1 MQYMEFIQ
9 EVCKRGDIP
18 DYIWA
23 RKIVEVC
30 MSTLGQRLPTTL
42 VAELGAQLPLEMK
55 ESLHSLNDPSRSDT
69 FTLEEYYNR
78 VSARAKTGY
87 PDAVRLSR
95 VVMETLNLA
104 VTDAVISK
112 VLQKLPAQFVELFG
126 QEPTDPLSPT
136 IE

>member
-1 MQYMEFIQ
+1 MQYTEFIQ
-9 EVCKRGDIP
+9 EVCKRGNIP
-18 DYIWA
+18 DYIKA

-42 VAELGAQLPLEMK
+42 VAELGAQLSLEMK
-55 ESLHSLNDPSRSDT
+55 ENLHSLNDPSKSDT
-69 FTLEEYYNR
+69 FTLEEFYNR

-95 VVMETLNLA
+95 VVMETLKLA
-104 VTDAVISK
+104 VTDAVLSK
-112 VLQKLPAQFVELFG
+112 VLQKLPAQFGELFG